1 MRLVYQKDVFKTG
14 ENEINEDKV
23 KDLVGIPK
31 LEFIHKLVNNIIQ
44 YNPTDALI
52 TINEVLSEGKDLD
65 NFLWEI
71 IKYLKDI
78 LLYKTCGSLQ
88 LYNESELEQIKSIL
102 DSVSKDRLL
111 NLIYELSELANS
123 MKWSTQKQIVFET
136 GIIKVCT
143 NVSGLEDRIKAL
155 EDKLENAEAT
165 QRNDGCV
172 ISYNE

>member
-1 MRLVYQKDVFKTG
+1 M
-14 ENEINEDKV
+14 
-23 KDLVGIPK
+23 
-31 LEFIHKLVNNIIQ
+31 
-44 YNPTDALI
+44 
-52 TINEVLSEGKDLD
+52 SEGKDLD